1 MFVCYPGCS
10 EVLHKTLLVDDV
22 VHSELD
28 IVDMAPSDFEHLIR
42 YMYLGKISFDSVH
55 ELCFALYAA
64 ERFEL
69 PDLRVECLKR
79 LQKRIKENHGCA
91 VELID
96 ARFKFPIVC
105 DKEHVLSE
113 AVEIVMSNYEEA
125 LTSECICSVA
135 KDTMELLL
143 NLVPATDVEEIV
155 VFRSLLRWS
164 EAFCNRNEL
173 TVTGE
178 NLRAAAG
185 DLANAV
191 QYNLI
196 PAGEIDSEVA
206 PSGLLDQKHL
216 ILAFRS
222 AIGGSV
228 ATPFGKQPEK
238 LAALLHQVRQPQRIQ
253 REMFSLI

>member
-10 EVLHKTLLVDDV
+10 EVLHKTLLDDDV
-22 VHSELD
+22 VHSKLD

-79 LQKRIKENHGCA
+79 LQKRIKEDNGCA

-96 ARFKFPIVC
+96 ARVKFSSVC
-105 DKEHVLSE
+105 YNEHVFPE
-113 AVEIVMSNYEEA
+113 AVEIVKSNYEEA
-125 LTSECICSVA
+125 LTSDCICSVA
-135 KDTMELLL
+135 KYTMELLL
-143 NLVPATDVEEIV
+143 HLAPATVVEEIV
-155 VFRSLLRWS
+155 VFRALLRWS
-164 EAFCNRNEL
+164 EALCKRNGL
-173 TVTGE
+173 TVTE
-178 NLRAAAG
+178 ANLRAAAG

-196 PAGEIDSEVA
+196 PAGQIGSEVA
-206 PSGLLDQKHL
+206 PSGLLDDKHL
-216 ILAFRS
+216 VLAFRS
-222 AIGGSV
+222 AADGSV

-238 LAALLHQVRQPQRIQ
+238 LAALLHQVRQLQSIQ
-253 REMFSLI
+253 REMFN